1 MKKFTLLTGSLVAAL
16 VVAGCDSTSSPANNA
31 ATPASSG
38 PVPTQVAAASTTTA
52 EAYQAMFDQSSSP
65 DLANP
70 MGANAAAVASAN
82 SQLRSAYAANPS
94 DSRTAFAL
102 AITSLSLK
110 LNDMAGTF
118 DRAQQNGL
126 TIGGGTTV
134 MATTP
139 DEVAGNLPVLA
150 RALAVPAKAPLVH
163 ELQDSLEI
171 LLMPSLDEAITLL
184 GKAWADPAF
193 EFHVAIDPANFPEDT
208 LIIDRSD
215 VGFALSI
222 LQAVRA
228 QARWV
233 LSYNFDFDQSGSYTW
248 LDTLANFDPD
258 EAPISPAQNTALEQL
273 KSLVAPG
280 SSFLKVRASKTELL
294 ASVPGELKAAL
305 QRAREAG
312 VLAYTLKSNSEN
324 HIPTIS
330 TEQER
335 DDFTR
340 VVDSALRWFSGPVR
354 TTLYSKVSCKDS
366 SWSTDTWNG
375 QTSTTSYINTWD
387 HTALLGLGDLDGCGD
402 NDYDYVGDGYEYH
415 SRTLQGTTRSQ
426 TVVFDIT
433 KLLTLT
439 DLKVFV
445 PRYQWNATANWKA
458 DGPVSLVGSDNIAWT
473 ASAID
478 SLSTFDEVKGRISWT
493 DPTFGGTFPELTTSG
508 AVIELF
514 RKAAEDD
521 APATVAA
528 RGPLALF

>member
-1 MKKFTLLTGSLVAAL
+1 MKKFPLLTGSLVAAL
-16 VVAGCDSTSSPANNA
+16 IVAGCDSTASPSKNEAK
-31 ATPASSG
+31 PSSSG
-38 PVPTQVAAASTTTA
+38 PVPAQVAAASTTTA
-52 EAYQAMFDQSSSP
+52 EAYQAMFDQPSGP

-70 MGANAAAVASAN
+70 MGANKTAVASAN
-82 SQLRSAYAANPS
+82 SQLRSAYAANPN

-110 LNDMAGTF
+110 LNDLAGTF

-139 DEVAGNLPVLA
+139 DQVAGNLPGLA

-228 QARWV
+228 QTRWV

-248 LDTLANFDPD
+248 LDTLGNFDPD
-258 EAPISPAQNTALEQL
+258 EAPISPAQNTALGHL

-280 SSFLKVRASKTELL
+280 SSFLRVRTSKTELL
-294 ASVPGELKAAL
+294 ATVPGEFKAAL

-312 VLAYTLKSNSEN
+312 VLAYTLKSASEN
-324 HIPTIS
+324 HIPTI
-330 TEQER
+330 TTIEDR
-335 DDFTR
+335 DNFTK

-354 TTLYSKVSCKDS
+354 TTLYSRLTCKDT

-375 QTSTTSYINTWD
+375 EATTYHYSSTWN
-387 HTALLGLGDLDGCGD
+387 HTVLLGLGDLDGCGD
-402 NDYDYVGDGYEYH
+402 HSYDYVGTSYEYH
-415 SRTLQGTTRSQ
+415 SRTLQGTSRSQ
-426 TVVFDIT
+426 TVVMDLS

-439 DLKVFV
+439 DLKVFL
-445 PRYQWNATANWKA
+445 PRYQWNPTANWKA
-458 DGPVSLVGSDNIAWT
+458 DGPVSLIGSDDVAWT
-473 ASAID
+473 ASEID
-478 SLSTFDEVKGRISWT
+478 GLSTFDQVKGRISWT
-493 DPTFGGTFPELTTSG
+493 DPTFGGAFPELTTSG

-514 RKAAEDD
+514 RKAYEND
-521 APATVAA
+521 ASATVAA